1 MTSVAV
7 VIGVMGLVN
16 LPSIALWAGFG
27 VALGRRLKTPGHWR
41 LFNLLM
47 GALTAGCVS
56 LILL

>member
-1 MTSVAV
+1 
-7 VIGVMGLVN
+7 MGLVN

-27 VALGRRLKTPGHWR
+27 VALGRLLKTAGHWR

-47 GALTAGCVS
+47 GALTAGCVV